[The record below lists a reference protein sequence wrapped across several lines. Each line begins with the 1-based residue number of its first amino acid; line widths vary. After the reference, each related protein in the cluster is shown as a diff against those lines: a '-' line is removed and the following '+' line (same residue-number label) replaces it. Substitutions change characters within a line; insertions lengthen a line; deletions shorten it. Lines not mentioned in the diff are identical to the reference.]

1 MGVNVAVTGLHA
13 ADNPAPGVG
22 VIRCLR
28 YPDGWDGQIIGLGY
42 NVYDTGIYDEAL
54 LDSAYLIP
62 YPNQGPER
70 VFERLMYIHDR
81 ERIDVLI
88 PTLDSELALFQKLQP
103 RLEEAGIRL
112 FLPDEKSVSLSTK
125 AELPEF
131 CEQHQIPTPKTIVL
145 RDPARLEEAVEEV
158 GLPLMVKGVFYEAY
172 KCHSLAEARFHFL
185 QLQAKWGLP
194 VIVQAMLTGD
204 EYDVCAVTDGAGQL
218 VGAVPI
224 RKTALTDKGKAWSA
238 VTLYNE
244 DLLDFARKVLRDLKW
259 SGPCELEIIREER
272 TGAWQ
277 LMEINPRFPA
287 WIFLSAGAKQNLPR
301 LVVELALGHKV
312 EPLPP
317 AESGV
322 TFVRHAVDLVC
333 PLEYVESLTVL
344 GELHYKQTPTGPQ
357 NGPDKITG

>member
-1 MGVNVAVTGLHA
+1 MGLNVAVTGLHA

-28 YPDGWDGQIIGLGY
+28 YPDGWEGKIIGLGY

-54 LDSAYLIP
+54 LDCAYLIP
-62 YPNQGPER
+62 YPNQGPDR
-70 VFERLMYIHDR
+70 VFERLRYIHDR
-81 ERIDVLI
+81 EQIDVLI

-103 RLEEAGIRL
+103 RLAEIGIHL
-112 FLPDEKSVSLSTK
+112 FLPDEESVSLSTK

-131 CEQHQIPTPKTIVL
+131 CKQNQIPTPKTIVL
-145 RDPARLEEAVEEV
+145 RDPARLEEAVTEI
-158 GLPLMVKGVFYEAY
+158 GFPLMVKGVFYEAY
-172 KCHSLAEARFHFL
+172 KCYSLAEARFHLL
-185 QLQAKWGLP
+185 QLQTKWGLP
-194 VIVQAMLTGD
+194 VIIQAVVTGD
-204 EYDVCAVTDGAGQL
+204 EYDVCAVTDSQGQL

-244 DLLDFARKVLRDLKW
+244 DLLDFARRILQALKW
-259 SGPCELEIIREER
+259 KGPCELEIIREEH

-301 LVVELALGHKV
+301 LVVELALGREVK
-312 EPLPP
+312 PLPP

-344 GELHYKQTPTGPQ
+344 GELHHKPTLTRHG
-357 NGPDKITG
+357 NGTDKTTG